1 MTTRRTLLAAGTAVF
16 AAPAVQAQGEW
27 PNRTVRVIVPWPP
40 GGSTDVL
47 VRIYCELL
55 QPILGQTF
63 VVENR
68 AGAGGNIGID
78 ATAKATPD
86 GYTMGI
92 ASVGHLVI
100 NQFLYARLP
109 YDPVRDLMPVGI
121 AWDLPNTVVVS
132 SQHNP
137 SRSLAEFIAW
147 CRAKRGGF
155 TYGSPGVGTTGHL
168 TGALF
173 AARIGVE
180 GTHVPFR
187 GAAQIIPAML
197 SGDLDSALDN
207 LASYMPVITEGR
219 MRALAVT
226 AATRWPTLPEV
237 PTMAEAGV
245 TDFTVSSWQGFV
257 FPAGTPRAAVE
268 RLGGAL
274 RRIVADQAVKDR
286 FIRVGAEAVW
296 STPEEMLARAQ
307 RDRPMWQEAVRVSGA
322 RLE

>member
-1 MTTRRTLLAAGTAVF
+1 
-16 AAPAVQAQGEW
+16 
-27 PNRTVRVIVPWPP
+27 
-40 GGSTDVL
+40 
-47 VRIYCELL
+47 
-55 QPILGQTF
+55 
-63 VVENR
+63 
-68 AGAGGNIGID
+68 
-78 ATAKATPD
+78 
-86 GYTMGI
+86 
-92 ASVGHLVI
+92 
-100 NQFLYARLP
+100 
-109 YDPVRDLMPVGI
+109 VGI